1 MQMDSRLFEDMA
13 KLMSGAM
20 GTMAGLREE
29 MEAQMRQQLERFFS
43 RLDMVTRE
51 EFEAVQEMAANARAE
66 QEAMAERL
74 AELEA
79 KLAKMEKAGATAS
92 TRRSGTSRHKS
103 PPADNP

>member
-51 EFEAVQEMAANARAE
+51 EFEAVQEMAVNAIAE

-74 AELEA
+74 NALEA
-79 KLAKMEKAGATAS
+79 QLAKLEKAGPSPRRAS
-92 TRRSGTSRHKS
+92 TSRRKT
-103 PPADNP
+103 PPAENG